1 MTASL
6 CMYFTSSSAMGVRQ
20 FGKCSV
26 IFFAKPKG
34 ILGSITCCLSSG
46 YNYYNMSC
54 ANAAAT
60 TVLDPTLIA
69 SSVIFNMYSSCLPLL
84 CGSS

>member
-1 MTASL
+1 
-6 CMYFTSSSAMGVRQ
+6 MYFTSISARGDRQ
-20 FGKCSV
+20 FGKSSQ

-54 ANAAAT
+54 TNAAVM
-60 TVLDPTLIA
+60 TVLDPIFIA
-69 SSVIFNMYSSCLPLL
+69 SGVIFNMYSPSLPLL
-84 CGSS
+84 CESS